1 MILDSY
7 YDFDRGLDVNGD
19 LIMFDRRLLE
29 CFDWGLLL
37 LTLLICSLGL
47 GVLFSAV
54 TAGEVQGQV
63 VIFKKQMIWMGGGLA
78 MILSSFLFHY
88 KLIDKGSIII
98 YFICVALLAAVLI
111 FGRNAGGSTRWLA
124 LGPFTVQPS
133 ELMKLSLIIALA
145 SVYST
150 CVTEEGLGFHGLIKP
165 LALLVFP
172 FLLILKQPD
181 LGTAMLLLFI
191 AASMTLF
198 VNVQKKVFFSCV
210 ALAAG
215 AAPLVWVFVLKEYQK
230 ARILTFLNPDRD
242 PLGAGYHII
251 QSKIAIG
258 SGMMS
263 GKGYLQGTQ
272 NALSFLPEQHTDFIL
287 SVLAE
292 EWGFVGCCVLLV
304 LYFFFLLW
312 GFNIAYGCRDMFGSI
327 LAFGVTI
334 MIFWQI
340 FINIGMVMGLMPVV
354 GVPLPLISYGGS
366 SVITNM
372 AGIGLLMNI
381 SMRRFLS
388 G

>member
-1 MILDSY
+1 M
-7 YDFDRGLDVNGD
+7 NGD
-19 LIMFDRRLLE
+19 LIMFDRRLFE
-29 CFDWGLLL
+29 CFDWGLFL

-54 TAGEVQGQV
+54 TAGEVQGLV

-78 MILSSFLFHY
+78 MIFSSFLFHY
-88 KLIDKGSIII
+88 KFIDKGSIII

-165 LALLVFP
+165 VALLILP

-198 VNVQKKVFFSCV
+198 VNVQKKVFFSFA

-215 AAPLVWVFVLKEYQK
+215 AAPLVWFFVLKAYQK
-230 ARILTFLNPDRD
+230 ARILTFLDPDRD

-263 GKGYLQGTQ
+263 GKGYLKGTQ

-292 EWGFVGCCVLLV
+292 EWGFVGCCVLLM

-327 LAFGVTI
+327 LAFGITI

-340 FINIGMVMGLMPVV
+340 FINIAMVMGLMPVV

>member
-1 MILDSY
+1 
-7 YDFDRGLDVNGD
+7 
-19 LIMFDRRLLE
+19 MFDRRLLE
-29 CFDWGLLL
+29 CFDWGLFL
-37 LTLLICSLGL
+37 LTLSICGLGL
-47 GVLFSAV
+47 GVLYSAV
-54 TAGEVQGQV
+54 NAAEVQGMA
-63 VIFKKQMIWMGGGLA
+63 VIFKKQMIWMGAGFFI
-78 MILSSFLFHY
+78 MFSSFLVHY
-88 KLIDKGSIII
+88 KFIDKASLLI

-133 ELMKLSLIIALA
+133 ELMKLSMIIVLA

-150 CVTEEGLGFHGLIKP
+150 CVTEEGLGFHGLLKP
-165 LALLVFP
+165 VGLLVLP
-172 FLLILKQPD
+172 FLFILKQPD
-181 LGTAMLLLFI
+181 LGTAMLILFI

-198 VNVQKKVFFSCV
+198 VHVQKKVFFSCA

-215 AAPLVWVFVLKEYQK
+215 AAPLLWFFVLKEYQK

-258 SGMMS
+258 SGMMY
-263 GKGYLQGTQ
+263 GKGFLKGTQ

-292 EWGFVGCCVLLV
+292 EWGFVGCCVLLI
-304 LYFFFLLW
+304 LYFLFLLW

-327 LAFGVTI
+327 LAFGITI

-372 AGIGLLMNI
+372 VGIGLLMNI